1 MSIIN
6 IIKNKKYDIFK
17 FPIKKNGKI
26 NFFLNE
32 YNDIIGFK
40 GIYMKYYNFDYIFF
54 PPNLNKKN
62 NNNMTID
69 HNINL
74 LFFFNY
80 LKKNKDLYYVKSINN
95 KYKFF
100 FLKSNSDHIIRFLYI
115 KKQILSNIKIFK
127 SYEYNINNS
136 IIKLILEYIYL
147 KLLHNKKH
155 TIDNEIYIKLFYQYY
170 VKYIEAEVYLLYNK
184 KYSDFANYK
193 QLYDFLNKNGY
204 INYYYKK
211 LVPIIKKNYK
221 KVLNNIDFSG
231 IKEFKKQFIKDMKP
245 FSKININK
253 IIDEYYPNKKQN
265 KIIKDKLK
273 ELIKKLNV

>member
-26 NFFLNE
+26 NFFLNK
-32 YNDIIGFK
+32 YNDVIGFK

-115 KKQILSNIKIFK
+115 KKQILNNIKIFK

-155 TIDNEIYIKLFYQYY
+155 TTDNEIYVKLFYQYY
-170 VKYIEAEVYLLYNK
+170 VKYIEAEIYLLYNK

-221 KVLNNIDFSG
+221 KVLNNIDFSD

-273 ELIKKLNV
+273 ELTKKLNV